1 MAPSKEED
9 LDTTQAEAP
18 GSLSYEE
25 KLRFASPIA
34 HPMAT
39 KKLTKKILKLI
50 KKSNKIKDVVL
61 SGKKRVEKGLRK
73 GEKGL
78 CIFAGDVTPIEIM
91 CHLPAVCEDND
102 ISYCYVPSKKD
113 IGEALGRKKPC
124 ICVIVK
130 ANATLSEL
138 YDEVKTEMGALPITW

>member
-1 MAPSKEED
+1 MAPSKNDE
-9 LDTTQAEAP
+9 LDNTQVE
-18 GSLSYEE
+18 SSELSYEE
-25 KLRFASPIA
+25 KLRFVSPIS

-39 KKLTKKILKLI
+39 KKLNKKILKLI
-50 KKSNKIKDVVL
+50 KKSNKVKDVVL

-91 CHLPAVCEDND
+91 CHLPAVCEDKD

-130 ANATLSEL
+130 TTETMADL
-138 YDEVKTEMGALPITW
+138 YKEVKEEMGTLPVIW